1 MINENRCMID
11 CIYNTL
17 LTQSFIRRTLYSN
30 IINGLS
36 SLLAIQNLV
45 RGHELPRWD
54 QLNEQLVRR
63 TIYRNTIS
71 YIKANNN
78 VKKTKEIL
86 RNGCPTCRLMYPET
100 VELEELLAD
109 LDEEALFDFIDNGN
123 AQRQ

>member
-11 CIYNTL
+11 CINNIL
-17 LTQSFIRRTLYSN
+17 LTQSFIRRNLYSN

-36 SLLAIQNLV
+36 TLLALQNLV
-45 RGHELPRWD
+45 RGHELPGWG
-54 QLNEQLVRR
+54 QLNEQQVRR

-71 YIKANNN
+71 YIQANDD

-86 RNGCPTCRLMYPET
+86 RNGCPTCRSMYPEK
-100 VELEELLAD
+100 VELEELLAY
-109 LDEEALFDFIDNGN
+109 LNEEALFNFIDNGS